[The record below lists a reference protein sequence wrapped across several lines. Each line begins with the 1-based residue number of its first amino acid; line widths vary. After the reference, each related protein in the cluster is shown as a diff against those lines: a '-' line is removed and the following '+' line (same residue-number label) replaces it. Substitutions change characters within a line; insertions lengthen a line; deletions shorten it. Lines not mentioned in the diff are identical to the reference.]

1 MNVRVAFCNHHS
13 AGLDL
18 RERIAFSTPDALH
31 DAYQQLRK
39 GFPDTETVV
48 LSTCNRVELYAAQQ
62 DSDRLL
68 SHQDLVQFFS
78 EFHQLPVADFA
89 GELLEQTG
97 PDAVRHLF
105 DVVSSIDSMVLGEPQ
120 IVSQVKEAYR
130 LAQENNASG
139 PLTNSLFQRAIG
151 VSGRVRTETRLV
163 EGRVSI
169 ASVAVSDFAKG
180 IFDHFHDKTVLVIG
194 AGEMAEETL
203 RYLADEGVCA
213 ILVVNRNLE
222 RAQALAERWRG
233 EAADFSKLDAWM
245 ARADVIISTTGAERP
260 IVDVD
265 RFRRIRDQSDDRP
278 LFILDLGAPR
288 DFDPAISDLDS
299 SVFLYDIDHLEV
311 TCAQNRQSRQTEV
324 RRARD
329 IIDEETQRFMQELYH
344 RASGPVVKQLREEW
358 HNISRQEIDRLFAKA
373 SHLNSADRQ
382 AIERTVER
390 IVNKLLHP
398 PLESLKVAARE
409 GPPLGLMDA
418 LKRLFLRD

>member
-18 RERIAFSTPDALH
+18 RERLAFASTDDLH
-31 DAYQQLRK
+31 KAYQRLRE

-78 EFHQLPVADFA
+78 EFHQLPAADFA
-89 GELLEQTG
+89 DELLEQTG

-105 DVVSSIDSMVLGEPQ
+105 DVISSIDSMVLGEPQ
-120 IVSQVKEAYR
+120 IVNQVKEAYR
-130 LAQENNASG
+130 VAQENNASG

-151 VSGRVRTETRLV
+151 VSGRVRTETRLA

-169 ASVAVSDFAKG
+169 ASVAVSDFGKG

-203 RYLADEGVCA
+203 RYLADEGVHS
-213 ILVVNRNLE
+213 ILVVNRNLA
-222 RAQALAERWRG
+222 RAQSLADRWRG
-233 EAADFSKLDAWM
+233 EAADFSQLDTFM
-245 ARADVIISTTGAERP
+245 ARADMIISATGADRP
-260 IVDVD
+260 LVDVD
-265 RFRRIRDQSDDRP
+265 RFRHVREHTGDRP
-278 LFILDLGAPR
+278 VFILDLGAPR
-288 DFDPAISDLDS
+288 DFDPAVGDLDPG
-299 SVFLYDIDHLEV
+299 VFLYDMDHLEV
-311 TCAQNRQSRQTEV
+311 TCAQNRQARQSEV

-344 RASGPVVKQLREEW
+344 RATGPVVKQLREEW
-358 HNISRQEIDRLFAKA
+358 HNISRQEIDRLFAKTD
-373 SHLNSADRQ
+373 HLNSEDRQ

-398 PLESLKVAARE
+398 PLETLKVAARE

-418 LKRLFLRD
+418 LKRLLLRD

>member
-1 MNVRVAFCNHHS
+1 MNVRVAFCNHHT

-18 RERIAFSTPDALH
+18 RERLAFSSADDLH
-31 DAYQQLRK
+31 NAYRRLRE
-39 GFPDTETVV
+39 GFPDTEAVV

-62 DSDRLL
+62 DPNRLL
-68 SHQDLVQFFS
+68 SHQDVVQFFS
-78 EFHQLPVADFA
+78 EFHQLPASDFA
-89 GELLEQTG
+89 NELLEQTG

-105 DVVSSIDSMVLGEPQ
+105 DVISSIDSMVLGEPQ

-130 LAQENNASG
+130 FAQENNASG

-151 VSGRVRTETRLV
+151 VSGRVRTETRLA

-169 ASVAVSDFAKG
+169 ASVAVSDFGKG
-180 IFDHFHDKTVLVIG
+180 IFDQFHDKTVLVIG
-194 AGEMAEETL
+194 AGDMAEETL
-203 RYLADEGVCA
+203 RYLADEGVCS

-222 RAQALAERWRG
+222 RAQNLAQRWRG
-233 EAADFSKLDAWM
+233 EAGDFAELDAFM
-245 ARADVIISTTGAERP
+245 ARADMIISATGADRP
-260 IVDVD
+260 IVDVA
-265 RFRRIRDQSDDRP
+265 RFERVRAQTGDRP
-278 LFILDLGAPR
+278 VFILDLGAPR
-288 DFDPAISDLDS
+288 DFDPKISDLDS
-299 SVFLYDIDHLEV
+299 GVFLYDIDHLEL
-311 TCAQNRQSRQTEV
+311 TCAQNRQARQGEI

-344 RASGPVVKQLREEW
+344 RATGPVVKQLREEW
-358 HNISRQEIDRLFAKA
+358 HNISRQEIDRLFAKMD
-373 SHLNSADRQ
+373 HLDAEDQQ

-398 PLESLKVAARE
+398 PLQTLKVAARE